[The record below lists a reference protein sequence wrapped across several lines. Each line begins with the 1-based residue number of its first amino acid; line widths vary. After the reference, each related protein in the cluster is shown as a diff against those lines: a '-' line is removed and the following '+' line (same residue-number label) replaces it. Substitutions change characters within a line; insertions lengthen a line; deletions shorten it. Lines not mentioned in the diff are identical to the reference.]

1 MAVDLVV
8 LAEHVSRVGC
18 PIPPELSPHSTPGE
32 SLEEQTFRLTS
43 AWLSSWE
50 SLEQSL
56 RDAGVSFLKVE
67 DERAAIGVLAQ
78 DAVDRACQG
87 GRR

>member
-1 MAVDLVV
+1 MALDLFV
-8 LAEHVSRVGC
+8 LAEHVSRVGY
-18 PIPPELSPHSTPGE
+18 PVPPELSAHNTPDE
-32 SLEEQTFRLTS
+32 SLEEKTFRLTS

-50 SLEQSL
+50 YLDQVL
-56 RDAGVSFLKVE
+56 RGAVVDFLKVE